1 MSCSARV
8 KKCGGRRVDNNNSNN
23 NNRRSLL
30 FLLGSDGGGMS
41 NNSASAWFHNSLQ
54 HLSHSWHRFNKFGIS
69 RDKKADRC
77 STWFVDQTDNNNK
90 TLPFF
95 SFPRRTI
102 SEESIDFFDRFSKIS
117 EGANTQRIP
126 AGRRGAQLREDDT
139 VEEAFARAN
148 RINKLD
154 HQRITSSP
162 QLSDGSDEGADRV
175 ESAPLPAPRSRPR
188 SRVPT
193 PTVLVAWIW
202 GPELIVGHEAEI
214 VYCEVLYSLLHA
226 ISRTGCD
233 NSSIDQVFD
242 YLKRSFQFT
251 DAKHEELLSTV
262 RHRTPPDVSLQL
274 GVLQARNLKGKDVNG
289 MSDPYCSI
297 WISSNRQKFQDT
309 SMKPRTLDPVWNET
323 LNFAVKDVN
332 EDILQLEIWDY
343 DPDET
348 VKEKMSRITEVKD
361 LRGMGILLKQIAVAS
376 KAPGKPAHK
385 FLGLLNLGLKSI
397 PLSGLE
403 RWYQLEGRDK
413 TKTKDRG
420 EIRLNLTLSASR
432 PDTSEQF
439 TLQESFIH
447 YERLLRIVVE
457 HEMRGDSEWRG
468 VIPDSAALML
478 RQFAAHRGLRQ
489 SVTDACL
496 WSVYSTAFH
505 KRTLDLSVMLGLVQ
519 RLRKAINDGKLPE
532 EELVNVFWTAAE
544 SFSVAALSAIRHL
557 RNNPELSTRPDQLSA
572 LLECLKELN
581 MLGSNRP
588 GLSEMEVRISE
599 SVTMGAADWF
609 CRVVGGRRKGGP
621 ICDDDR
627 LENAIRICQSLM
639 TDLKTVLTVHHKIF
653 ERIWQIPVFNIV
665 YLYYDGQLTDISKP
679 VVDSVTRSLKSVH
692 TNNNQIVSLA
702 LEASGE
708 VSRPVQNGHAKQN
721 EADAIAPRLSM
732 GTALFELYLCLQQ
745 FHKLSISL
753 PQSEKESVKLAP
765 FYTWF
770 ETAVDRW
777 LDIALYKAMI
787 RIGKAVSLDNLQTV
801 DSIVRHSSS
810 AVDAVSVFYSIK
822 MFWEQLAWP
831 DEKGA
836 LSFVIKIMDEVK
848 QSATIYAEA
857 IRLKLERLH
866 SGSPT
871 SATAQPFFISLKICS
886 AINSILHVQLSIDPL
901 AEEIGLYRLRD
912 AVQQN
917 GDDGSIHLGQEALTE
932 NAIKDVN
939 EKLDEIFYA
948 IARRFE
954 VEVAKLINT
963 VMESDFGMRQT
974 DDLNHYICNQLLALD
989 SNLPR
994 DVFFRV
1000 LNIIYHHILQ
1010 SFLNVVE
1017 GEVQKKR
1024 QPACFRQWKELLDI
1038 VENCFQNPDAEEEI
1052 EDEALVKIRWLLKL
1066 HGMDTGDLIH
1076 QYRLDRL
1083 KQTLDSGKDAG
1094 IGSLSVRV
1102 IFIDDALNIDILN
1115 ARNLKPMDVNGSAD
1129 PYVKVQLLPTTTF
1142 PDAAILK
1149 SKVLKNTLFPLFEE
1163 SFTYPV
1169 PKSLQTN
1176 PECCILFTVKDKD
1189 LIGANEM
1196 MGEYFLGFQEITR
1209 GDSSVD
1215 MNALDQRILPLTK
1228 PQDQESEYLN
1238 ALEGRTWDK
1247 VARDFAKKEK
1257 KRMNGK

>member
-1 MSCSARV
+1 MASNYNEEDEEGQEIIPDNTAYNQLWQEALD
-8 KKCGGRRVDNNNSNN
+8 VD
-23 NNRRSLL
+23 
-30 FLLGSDGGGMS
+30 
-41 NNSASAWFHNSLQ
+41 
-54 HLSHSWHRFNKFGIS
+54 
-69 RDKKADRC
+69 
-77 STWFVDQTDNNNK
+77 
-90 TLPFF
+90 
-95 SFPRRTI
+95 
-102 SEESIDFFDRFSKIS
+102 
-117 EGANTQRIP
+117 
-126 AGRRGAQLREDDT
+126 
-139 VEEAFARAN
+139 EEAE
-148 RINKLD
+148 K
-154 HQRITSSP
+154 
-162 QLSDGSDEGADRV
+162 
-175 ESAPLPAPRSRPR
+175 
-188 SRVPT
+188 
-193 PTVLVAWIW
+193 
-202 GPELIVGHEAEI
+202 

-251 DAKHEELLSTV
+251 DAKHDELLSTV
-262 RHRTPPDVSLQL
+262 RQRTPPDVSLQL

-348 VKEKMSRITEVKD
+348 VKEKMSRISEVKD
-361 LRGMGILLKQIAVAS
+361 FRGMGILLKQIAVAS

-385 FLGLLNLGLKSI
+385 FLGLLNVGLKSI
-397 PLSGLE
+397 PISGLE

-413 TKTKDRG
+413 TKIKERG
-420 EIRLNLTLSASR
+420 EIRLNLTLSATR
-432 PDTSEQF
+432 TDTSEQF
-439 TLQESFIH
+439 TLHESFVQ
-447 YERLLRIVVE
+447 YERLLRIIVE
-457 HEMRGDSEWRG
+457 HELRADVEWRG
-468 VIPDSAALML
+468 VLPDSAAVML
-478 RQFAAHRGLRQ
+478 RQFAAHRGLR
-489 SVTDACL
+489 SCVTDACS
-496 WSVYSTAFH
+496 WSVYATVLH
-505 KRTLDLSVMLGLVQ
+505 KRTLDLGMMLNLVQ

-532 EELVNVFWTAAE
+532 EELVNVFWTAAD
-544 SFSVAALSAIRHL
+544 SFVVAALSAVRYL
-557 RNNPELSTRPDQLSA
+557 RNNPELSTKPEQLSF

-581 MLGSNRP
+581 NLGSNRP
-588 GLSEMEVRISE
+588 GFSELQVRIGE
-599 SVTMGAADWF
+599 AVTMGAADCF
-609 CRVVGGRRKGGP
+609 SRIIGGRRQGGP

-627 LENAIRICQSLM
+627 LENAIRICQALM
-639 TDLKTVLTVHHKIF
+639 TDLKKVLTVYHQIF
-653 ERIWQIPVFNIV
+653 ERIWQIPAFNIV
-665 YLYYDGQLTDISKP
+665 YLYYDGQLADTSKP
-679 VVDSVTRSLKSVH
+679 MVINVTKSLKSIN
-692 TNNNQIVSLA
+692 TSNNQIVSLA

-708 VSRPVQNGHAKQN
+708 VPQTLQNGHAKQN
-721 EADAIAPRLSM
+721 EVDNIAPRLSM

-745 FHKLSISL
+745 FNKLSVSL
-753 PQSEKESVKLAP
+753 PMLDRETVKLAP

-787 RIGKAVSLDNLQTV
+787 RIGKAVHLDNLQTV
-801 DSIVRHSSS
+801 DSMVKYSSS

-871 SATAQPFFISLKICS
+871 TGTAQPFFISLKICS
-886 AINSILHVQLSIDPL
+886 AINSILHVQQSIQPL
-901 AEEIGLYRLRD
+901 AEEIGLYRLSD
-912 AVQQN
+912 AVQRSDNN
-917 GDDGSIHLGQEALTE
+917 GPTQETLTE

-954 VEVAKLINT
+954 VEVARLINT

-974 DDLNHYICNQLLALD
+974 DDLNSYICDQLLALD
-989 SNLPR
+989 THLEK
-994 DVFFRV
+994 DVFVRV

-1038 VENCFQNPDAEEEI
+1038 IENCFHNPDADADEEE
-1052 EDEALVKIRWLLKL
+1052 DETLTKIRWLLKL

-1083 KQTLDSGKDAG
+1083 KQTTESGQDVG
-1094 IGSLSVRV
+1094 LGSLSVRV

-1115 ARNLKPMDVNGSAD
+1115 ARNLKPMDANGSAD
-1129 PYVKVQLLPTTTF
+1129 PYVKVQLLPTQHF

-1149 SKVLKNTLFPLFEE
+1149 SKVHKRTLFPLFEE

-1176 PECCILFTVKDKD
+1176 PECCILFTLKDKD

-1196 MGEYFLGFQEITR
+1196 MGEHFLGFQQITR
-1209 GDSSVD
+1209 GDSSVN
-1215 MNALDQRILPLTK
+1215 MNDLEQMILPLTK
-1228 PQDQESEYLN
+1228 PLEKESEFLN

-1247 VARDFAKKEK
+1247 AAKDFAKKEK
-1257 KRMNGK
+1257 KRMSGK